1 MTDLEIYKI
10 PTTEDVPPLDEHK
23 LDSRELWSAAI
34 YQFAGRFV
42 GSIYDNAMGTGEHSP
57 QKVLHSLQFNWLLEQ
72 IPSIQNKLDILLKSL
87 PAEEHPIPSDISA
100 LFESADRVSRKTADS
115 RKRKLLKLAL
125 VNAFDKKLYNEGI
138 TLRLMEI
145 LENLF
150 YGDIQFLNRLKC
162 ESKNSYAETHYFQET
177 LNDQEL
183 HHLEM
188 LEKESLVRVERG
200 TEPYQITVR
209 SLALKLL
216 QLVAE

>member
-1 MTDLEIYKI
+1 MTDLEKYKI
-10 PTTEDVPPLDEHK
+10 PTIEDVSPLHEHK
-23 LDSRELWSAAI
+23 LDARELLSAGV

-57 QKVLHSLQFNWLLEQ
+57 KKVLHSLQFNWLLEQ
-72 IPSIQNKLDILLKSL
+72 LPSIQNKLDILLKSL
-87 PAEEHPIPSDISA
+87 PAEEQPVPSDISA
-100 LFESADRVSRKTADS
+100 LFEAATRVSRKTADS
-115 RKRKLLKLAL
+115 QKRRLLKLAL
-125 VNAFDKKLYNEGI
+125 VNAFDKDLYNEGI
-138 TLRLMEI
+138 TLRLMKI

-162 ESKNSYAETHYFQET
+162 ESKHSYAEINYFQET

-183 HHLEM
+183 HHVEM

-200 TEPYQITVR
+200 AKPWQITVR